1 MLPSLLVLGLP
12 AVVSAVPTV
21 VQSFDSASTA
31 GDITIVSPAF
41 YPENA
46 DTDVKRGVT
55 YFRYVLI

>member
-12 AVVSAVPTV
+12 AVVSAVPAV
-21 VQSFDSASTA
+21 VTSFDPAAPS

-55 YFRYVLI
+55 YFRYILL